1 MNFCCLI
8 IAAIGVT
15 RDIARAQVRFEE
27 GVSLVRCTTKTR
39 ATAVVGQKELSHAVR
54 SRRLYPHKLPNAE
67 LPEGAAKTGHSFA
80 LL

>member
-39 ATAVVGQKELSHAVR
+39 ATAVVGHKQPSHAAR
-54 SRRLYPHKLPNAE
+54 YRPQFPHKLPKLVLRLWANIC
-67 LPEGAAKTGHSFA
+67 HSEA
-80 LL
+80 